1 MGFIAGFF
9 GVIAVICGIVALLCH
24 LGVKSYEK
32 EERREQEA
40 QELKRLETMYRE
52 LEAGTW
58 KFPVYELEEELE
70 NLGIKY
76 PVDDAAVSGAN
87 QVILGILNRYGVPH
101 QYHGRYLGKEQINGY
116 FLELERLE
124 REQVIAAIQKH
135 AIRNGATSIT
145 TEAGYQKARVIME
158 NVLEESDIPDERRS
172 KYMEREQIESCFT
185 EVSIRLQQI
194 QERKRQTRLE
204 KKRKEEAALAKEY
217 AKETRYIGREKTV
230 RYCKAQV
237 AAFKKEI
244 QACKDELDG
253 KIEETAER
261 SMQYDQVDN
270 NWAIHGGVASAI
282 AGPVVGAV
290 MAADAKERIDQRNQ
304 KNAELASLNM
314 QLFMLNAQE
323 IKSRHAKAEQE
334 LRYWNKKLEAAKY
347 ALEEWQDEN
356 ELLKQIKP
364 SVKSCRVSETGA
376 VKLTVRFHST
386 PDLLVFGEKH
396 GFVDGSLLVTFK
408 DGDKVCGTAI
418 CCLPFLGS
426 THEGT
431 AECICT
437 KTTDPDKKDQVEFAP
452 NKLWAMEKL

>member
-40 QELKRLETMYRE
+40 QEQKRLETMYRE

-217 AKETRYIGREKTV
+217 AKETRYIGRE
-230 RYCKAQV
+230 RA
-237 AAFKKEI
+237 
-244 QACKDELDG
+244 
-253 KIEETAER
+253 
-261 SMQYDQVDN
+261 SMS
-270 NWAIHGGVASAI
+270 GS
-282 AGPVVGAV
+282 
-290 MAADAKERIDQRNQ
+290 
-304 KNAELASLNM
+304 ASLRSTICGFWLSAFTL
-314 QLFMLNAQE
+314 QSSSQ
-323 IKSRHAKAEQE
+323 R
-334 LRYWNKKLEAAKY
+334 
-347 ALEEWQDEN
+347 D
-356 ELLKQIKP
+356 KP
-364 SVKSCRVSETGA
+364 SGLWMLFVSSSARSRLSESAT
-376 VKLTVRFHST
+376 TRFSRIESRLIT
-386 PDLLVFGEKH
+386 EA
-396 GFVDGSLLVTFK
+396 
-408 DGDKVCGTAI
+408 C
-418 CCLPFLGS
+418 
-426 THEGT
+426 
-431 AECICT
+431 
-437 KTTDPDKKDQVEFAP
+437 
-452 NKLWAMEKL
+452 

>member
-9 GVIAVICGIVALLCH
+9 GVIAVICGIISLLCH
-24 LGVKSYEK
+24 IGVKGYEK
-32 EERREQEA
+32 EERREKEA
-40 QELKRLETMYRE
+40 QEQKRLETMYRE

-58 KFPVYELEEELE
+58 EFPVYEFEAELE
-70 NLGIKY
+70 SLNIKY
-76 PVDDAAVSGAN
+76 PVDDTAVPRAN
-87 QVILGILNRYGVPH
+87 QVILSILNRYGVPP
-101 QYHGRYLGKEQINGY
+101 QYHGRCLGKEQINGY

-124 REQVIAAIQKH
+124 REHIISQIQKH
-135 AIRNGATSIT
+135 SFRHGATSIT

-158 NVLEESDIPDERRS
+158 NVLKDSDIPDDRRG
-172 KYMEREQIESCFT
+172 KYLEREAIEACFAD
-185 EVSIRLQQI
+185 VAIRLQKI
-194 QERKRQTRLE
+194 QDQKRQTRLE
-204 KKRKEEAALAKEY
+204 KKRKEEAALAKQY
-217 AKETRYIGREKTV
+217 AQETKYIGKEKTV
-230 RYCKAQV
+230 RFCKAQV
-237 AAFKKEI
+237 AAFRKEV

-270 NWAIHGGVASAI
+270 NWATHGGVASAI

-290 MAADAKERIDQRNQ
+290 MAADAKQRIDQRNQ

-314 QLFMLNAQE
+314 QLLMLNAQE
-323 IKSRHAKAEQE
+323 IKSRQAKAEQE
-334 LRYWNKKLEAAKY
+334 LRKWNKKLEAAKY
-347 ALEEWQDEN
+347 ALEEWQDETD
-356 ELLKQIKP
+356 LLKQINP

-376 VKLTVRFHST
+376 VKLTVSFHST

-396 GFVDGSLLVTFK
+396 GFVDGSILVNFK

-426 THEGT
+426 TYEGT

-437 KTTDPDKKDQVEFAP
+437 KTTEPDKKYQVEFAP